1 MLALR
6 HMKYSRIITI
16 LSAAGILLPVT
27 PAAALSVP
35 LPEIGAAVS
44 LATKKK
50 KQGTKGKKK
59 NNGKKAKNS
68 VKQLANKIFNPT
80 EELKQKAKAYLESHK
95 DLYIEDAM
103 EKDNDQAVYAFLIT
117 HPDKRQSDFET
128 ACALGKAKYAKLLLE
143 APNIDINRVDK
154 RITGRTSG
162 KFLNL
167 ETPLSKAVDD
177 GHFDI
182 VKLLLAAPGIDVSS
196 SILSYT
202 ALWYFD
208 KEIVQL
214 LVSDSRVKIV
224 PHPELFMAIFKG
236 DTAAV
241 KHIINQQGTDVNAID
256 PQFSRTPLMYAA
268 GLGHHDIVK
277 LLIEQ
282 PNIDINKKSGDGRSA
297 ISYAAQTGRTEVL
310 KLLLKVPGIEI
321 NDDVKIR
328 CEAGQEGHPLRL
340 AVLYGQADAVQLL
353 IDTLGID
360 VSSTEALHLAAR
372 EGRADI
378 VKLLLNVPGIDV
390 NKATDNGSTP
400 LHFAACSFN
409 PECVELLLAV
419 PSIDINKAANNG
431 RTPLEEAMLCE
442 WAYRRTPL
450 EEVMLRKWTK
460 CTELL
465 KAAGA
470 K

>member
-1 MLALR
+1 
-6 HMKYSRIITI
+6 MKLNHIITV
-16 LSAAGILLPVT
+16 LSAAGILLPTCPV
-27 PAAALSVP
+27 AAVSVP
-35 LPEIGAAVS
+35 LPAIGAAVNP
-44 LATKKK
+44 ATKKK
-50 KQGTKGKKK
+50 KKVKKGKKK
-59 NNGKKAKNS
+59 SNKKKAKNS
-68 VKQLANKIFNPT
+68 VKTLANQIFNPT
-80 EELKQKAKAYLESHK
+80 EEQKQKAKAYLESNK
-95 DLYIEDAM
+95 DLCIEDAM
-103 EKDNDQAVYAFLIT
+103 EKDNDQAVYAFLT
-117 HPDKRQSDFET
+117 TRPDKRQSDFET
-128 ACALGKAKYAKLLLE
+128 ACFLGKAKYAKLLLE
-143 APNIDINRVDK
+143 APNIDINREDK

-162 KFLNL
+162 KFLNNF
-167 ETPLSKAVDD
+167 ETPLSQAVGD

-196 SILSYT
+196 SLLPYRALSN
-202 ALWYFD
+202 FD

-256 PQFSRTPLMYAA
+256 PQFSHTPLMYAA

-277 LLIEQ
+277 LLIDH
-282 PNIDINKKSGDGRSA
+282 PNTDINKKGGDGKSA
-297 ISYAAQTGRTEVL
+297 ISYAAETGRTEVL

-328 CEAGQEGHPLRL
+328 CKAGQEGHPLRL
-340 AVLYGQADAVQLL
+340 AVLYGHADAVQLL
-353 IDTLGID
+353 IEELGID

-372 EGRADI
+372 EGRTDV

-390 NKATDNGSTP
+390 NKATDDGSTP
-400 LHFAACSFN
+400 LHFAACSFT

-419 PSIDINKAANNG
+419 PGIDINKVNDYAQAPLNEAMQSKYSYKG
-431 RTPLEEAMLCE
+431 TQLEEF
-442 WAYRRTPL
+442 
-450 EEVMLRKWTK
+450 VQRKSAK
-460 CTELL
+460 CIELL

-470 K
+470 I